1 MNEFI
6 AEKLCSRCSHMEEGG
21 NCTQYGQG
29 VAISFDHK
37 LPCCNHFEEKRIEGA
52 TVRIVPYS
60 ESDACWC
67 QPFDGPKHPNCPMH
81 GKPKNE
87 LEECLFRALNFLESP
102 LIGTWQY
109 MEGESFYRD
118 KNALA
123 EDIRKTLD
131 IGNAGK

>member
-6 AEKLCSRCSHMEEGG
+6 AEILCSNCSHMDEGG

-37 LPCCNHFEEKRIEGA
+37 RPCCNHFEEKRIDGA
-52 TVRIVPYS
+52 VVRIVPYS

-67 QPFDGPKHPNCPMH
+67 QPFDGQKHPNCPMH
-81 GKPKNE
+81 GKP
-87 LEECLFRALNFLESP
+87 LDECLFRVLYFLEN
-102 LIGTWQY
+102 G
-109 MEGESFYRD
+109 EGD
-118 KNALA
+118 KDAIV

-131 IGNAGK
+131 IGNAGR